1 MWSSKASEAPLTAL
15 SRDSRRELSTAW
27 DSLNQT
33 KATLR
38 HIENRLEAAP
48 STTAVLD
55 SVMDTKKSS
64 GGATRK
70 ISRKDGRY
78 LEESCTSA
86 SAPKP
91 SGRSRARREKPSRSP
106 LRATT
111 LEMNV
116 KRSSRVEFREP
127 LASYRDPAPPYLT
140 SSQLDAASLTSDLPS
155 SEPLRADRLSRMI
168 YERDTRDSQSRDMAS
183 THSSA
188 IEDTV
193 VRYLNDRPALDALH
207 TSQVPRCNGY
217 GVLQDPS
224 QPPVETQS
232 QSSSPGSTSHRLE
245 ILRRRQHD
253 DKLEKLK
260 ERIRKQR
267 EQSEESAERERLAGY
282 LEQPVGIGTETAPP
296 TAKVRK
302 VATAPPA
309 PTYKGFNPTETKM
322 RTPDGKVWR
331 EQEFH
336 NLSREIYRDLSLQLA
351 ESTKAKDKPDEKSK
365 GMKAAKPVRKVH
377 KAARSPSPDTKPGA
391 HVINAASW
399 REGQKLVKMVLGPA
413 PKTLRERR
421 AASTDRAGRE
431 GASRAGPMVRS
442 DSDTRLEST
451 QKSRKH
457 SVEQPKS
464 NRAPQPEGENSL
476 NKDFLPADIRGIL
489 DDLQLDSRA
498 AASESRPAG
507 RKVGTSSRLSR
518 SASPAKRKQETGDV
532 GPKKRHYDSDSV
544 RQFIVRQQEER
555 KKKQTEEKRAQR
567 EEAECR
573 TKRLQELYKKQKEA
587 FAKSKLSGGHVEV
600 PAQKR
605 LQETYSK
612 LLLEQAQLEELPQ
625 ALPVVESQQPRPV
638 YQPSGESDK
647 ENKGHNRPLS
657 ASSSSDLSLSEPQQQ
672 QPPLTR
678 TELTDPPRV
687 QPDRLSP
694 ALPAGNLF
702 TQLLSLE
709 QRSLLQKEF
718 ESVLSSH
725 RREGAANRSQPSS
738 EMQPYPSSS
747 NFLSKTTAQYR
758 TKINRIEAL
767 KATAASLSTRIE
779 SEARKL
785 AGAGINHGCIRD
797 SERDILQDDGRWA
810 SPVSPPVRESSD
822 PSDRSTRIQR
832 VLGVGHTS
840 YEGVLPGVGNLYEF
854 KRPPR
859 PQAPRALLTD
869 QEGVQERPPRGSLD
883 VLETT
888 GLSSGGS
895 ISEGPLLSEG
905 SLSGGEGEE
914 EEGRSA
920 HLKDPLKLAKRLKE
934 TEFCVAETN
943 TFRPIVDFQKEAER
957 YPPFTGQSGVSRGP
971 WEELAKGS
979 PHSVINIFTKN
990 FQSYGKVLEEK
1001 SERGSPALHQLL
1013 PGSSPVE
1020 AVSYEDDFISS
1031 RSSGSLTGRMG
1042 PLGLSNDSSGSS
1054 PQEELPSLRSPFEV
1068 QLTELTPHHS
1078 SGSSPRSSASSRKRG
1093 GEVSEENK
1101 AASSLGK
1108 RGSQGKPSPR
1118 GADPGQETDSTL
1130 EDISAHSLDSVV
1142 LESVKSGR
1150 SLPSS
1155 VSPASSASQK
1165 GLQGDGPAPGT
1176 ERCRTATGPNPT
1188 LHAAMRFR
1196 PPMSSAFTELRET
1209 SAAGSLQFS
1218 PGVLQQ
1224 RLTAEL
1230 SYLDAMEESVRQL
1243 SDVERTRGVSLAQ
1256 QESVSLAQILKA
1268 QQQRH
1273 ERDLSML
1280 KLKAEQEALD
1290 TQRQLDE
1297 SRQKAA
1303 QAHAESQ
1310 QNMAQSRQ
1318 EAAEALQHCTNKMIS
1333 QQAEAVRYT
1342 ADAARHIKEMTEMAR
1357 SQIAGALNVPAAP
1370 ITALYD
1376 QQRQQHSSFMK
1387 QLRTRTE
1394 EDSRKSE
1401 FSPPPVPESKRQYSA
1416 SFDSFSESSRSKN
1429 RDVSSSSSRQG
1440 SPSLPSSERKE
1451 KPPLK
1456 EMRESSVEEDMC
1468 TAADD
1473 SLHSDSVPSLQDEK
1487 DSTSIATEYSL
1498 KFDES
1503 MTEDE
1508 IEEKSFR
1515 SLLPSESHRRFTL
1528 EKKRGPHE
1536 DSDEEPA
1543 PDKPILYSVK
1553 DGSMPFSSGQDSFSR
1568 FTMEM
1573 VRQYMKEEEVRAHH
1587 QSSLLRLR
1595 EKALK
1600 EKTKAELAWLEHQKQ
1615 RLRHKGEDDKMPPI
1629 RKRQRGLLLRLQQ
1642 EQAEIKR
1649 LQEANKAARKERQ
1662 LIMKQQQEIQRM
1674 RQTTIKLHERLKLAG
1689 GAELELPSSDTVEED
1704 VKPSTVQTELETRS
1718 PSPLS
1723 VSGSET
1729 SSIMQKL
1736 KKMRS
1741 HMDEKHCSPVHY
1753 FFSVFTSDHWA
1764 SLSVCFP
1771 NLHPKFQL
1779 FIYNQLVRFL
1789 TKREQKLMQRR
1800 RHAEE
1805 LLQWKRRLD
1814 AEEAEIRR
1822 MEKLALA
1829 AWDRELQRQGSPRG
1843 DSEGHNSPEHKEPA
1857 SEEESAPE
1865 QVLSHSSAH
1874 SDSSVPEEVGSPPA
1888 QTPSSELQSSAK
1900 DCSPREDST
1909 YSPDFDSPASASKRS
1924 PPSKASLSISE
1935 QEGSGSNMQLKPTL
1949 KSRKVSGTWSD
1960 KSPSITHSEA
1970 MSEQSDIESRI
1981 RALKGELRQRKH
1993 IVQQLKREQKNRQ
2006 KERLKAQEASL
2017 LKQLESYDDFIEKT
2031 KAELNKELNTSQT
2044 TKPQIKTPS
2053 SVPEKPRVKPPTL
2066 HSPETRKN
2074 WKIVTESA
2082 KPRSSLESSV
2092 EHENVE
2098 LSSTTSD
2105 NKCAEGDVRSNE
2117 PSASPSPALKFPDRS
2132 RQESAD
2138 ILESLSLSPDH
2149 RDVPDGN
2156 RIPELPASRQ
2166 EEVSE
2171 DDSVVSSQ
2179 RSDILEELEH
2189 LKAEESETEDGQQLF
2204 QLNLGRLTPHE
2215 ERSSM
2220 KEVASSSTYGQM
2232 DLTKEAVG
2240 LQDVR
2245 KDSKE
2250 EVEEELEEVGSEHS
2264 IDSVKSVKL
2273 DIVGNREQ
2281 SPKREQSYSTDF
2293 DMSSPEKEP
2302 SVPEQNEVPH
2312 VMSYRDD
2319 FESSSGYSPRKASY
2333 SENCKNSHT
2342 SSTAKPESK
2351 QEEPLLML
2359 ERSQVRSPAEGSE
2372 EEISEQLSE
2381 KSFSSCGSFHS
2392 SERLLEIRSPTED
2405 YKGKERSDGEQEAA
2419 TPVPSPNTSPSLT
2432 PPSGPRDSDL
2442 LPDFTVGDRVL
2453 VSNVQPGT
2461 LRFKGKTKFANGYW
2475 AGVELDKSEGSN
2487 NGTYDGVVYFECQE
2501 QHGIFA
2507 PPHKISRLPEKFEIY
2522 MDTTEDE
2529 DSFFDDQ
2536 SEWHCK
2542 GEAEKEEEEE
2552 PKSVEQEPKEH
2563 QAKKQSQDQAPQDK
2577 IGSEDTIHQTEILIT
2592 NLQEIIRK
2600 TPECVK
2606 SFANELD
2613 SNNKSSV
2620 KDSNLILNEANKQM
2634 PNFVPED
2641 TLTPEIKSKPEC
2653 AEQVEKPW
2661 STPLLDH
2668 LTREKDHLEP
2678 QFKPPVAL
2686 EEEPANEMKQTE
2698 EKASAFADRL
2708 LGSFV
2713 NDAVRQLQEIKAFRN
2728 EKIAAANVAGSGE
2741 LADGSTPKLPV
2752 QPRLAHDGLTGSVL
2766 GLLGG
2771 EEEEEKEE
2779 PSSPELCPRPESPV
2793 FGASGQEELAKRLAE
2808 LELSRELLDVLGDEQ
2823 DWFDEDF
2830 GLSSRKEQQKQKQQE
2845 GPGQVVG
2852 DQPKPSGRPA
2862 LPPLKPREEPLL
2874 VVPHN
2879 VPEVERLVHEAAEEL
2894 WKWQDLGH
2902 SVQDAS
2908 APAHYL
2914 GNDSKGQDIDSIS
2927 KHSYKRA
2934 VFDLTRQIFQEIFAE
2949 DPNTN
2954 QPQWM
2959 KPSRMNS
2966 SYYRRVK
2973 NPNDIKEIK
2982 TFISAEVLKL
2992 YGLRKDQHQKTDWQ
3006 KMLKF
3011 GRKKRDRVDHILV
3024 QELHEE
3030 ESQWVNYDEDELFV
3044 KMQLADGIFDA
3055 LLKDTAEVLNQ
3066 IQDKKAKVLPL

>member
-1741 HMDEKHCSPVHY
+1741 HMDEK
-1753 FFSVFTSDHWA
+1753 
-1764 SLSVCFP
+1764 
-1771 NLHPKFQL
+1771 
-1779 FIYNQLVRFL
+1779 FL

>member
-1 MWSSKASEAPLTAL
+1 
-15 SRDSRRELSTAW
+15 ELSTAW

-33 KATLR
+33 KATL
-38 HIENRLEAAP
+38 
-48 STTAVLD
+48 
-55 SVMDTKKSS
+55 
-64 GGATRK
+64 
-70 ISRKDGRY
+70 
-78 LEESCTSA
+78 
-86 SAPKP
+86 
-91 SGRSRARREKPSRSP
+91 
-106 LRATT
+106 
-111 LEMNV
+111 
-116 KRSSRVEFREP
+116 
-127 LASYRDPAPPYLT
+127 
-140 SSQLDAASLTSDLPS
+140 DAASLTSDLPS
-155 SEPLRADRLSRMI
+155 SEPLRRADRLSRMI

-207 TSQVPRCNGY
+207 TSQV
-217 GVLQDPS
+217 
-224 QPPVETQS
+224 
-232 QSSSPGSTSHRLE
+232 
-245 ILRRRQHD
+245 
-253 DKLEKLK
+253 
-260 ERIRKQR
+260 
-267 EQSEESAERERLAGY
+267 
-282 LEQPVGIGTETAPP
+282 
-296 TAKVRK
+296 
-302 VATAPPA
+302 
-309 PTYKGFNPTETKM
+309 
-322 RTPDGKVWR
+322 W
-331 EQEFH
+331 
-336 NLSREIYRDLSLQLA
+336 
-351 ESTKAKDKPDEKSK
+351 
-365 GMKAAKPVRKVH
+365 
-377 KAARSPSPDTKPGA
+377 
-391 HVINAASW
+391 
-399 REGQKLVKMVLGPA
+399 
-413 PKTLRERR
+413 
-421 AASTDRAGRE
+421 
-431 GASRAGPMVRS
+431 PMVRS
-442 DSDTRLEST
+442 GSDTRLEAT

-457 SVEQPKS
+457 SAERPKS
-464 NRAPQPEGENSL
+464 NRAPQPEGENSV

-507 RKVGTSSRLSR
+507 RKVGASSRLSR

-625 ALPVVESQQPRPV
+625 VLPVVESQQPRPV

-672 QPPLTR
+672 PPLTR

-694 ALPAGNLF
+694 APPAGSLF

-738 EMQPYPSSS
+738 EVQPYPSSS
-747 NFLSKTTAQYR
+747 SNLLSKTTAQYR

-822 PSDRSTRIQR
+822 PSDLSTRIQR
-832 VLGVGHTS
+832 MLGAGHTS

-859 PQAPRALLTD
+859 PQAPRAASLTD
-869 QEGVQERPPRGSLD
+869 QEGVQERPLRDSLD
-883 VLETT
+883 VLEPT

-914 EEGRSA
+914 EGRSA
-920 HLKDPLKLAKRLKE
+920 HLKDPLKLANRLKE
-934 TEFCVAETN
+934 TEFCAAERN
-943 TFRPIVDFQKEAER
+943 SFRPIADFQKEAAK
-957 YPPFTGQSGVSRGP
+957 YPPFTGQSGDGRGP

-1001 SERGSPALHQLL
+1001 SERGSPALRQLL
-1013 PGSSPVE
+1013 LETSPVG

-1054 PQEELPSLRSPFEV
+1054 PQEELPSLRSPYEV

-1078 SGSSPRSSASSRKRG
+1078 SGSSPRSSASSRKRDS
-1093 GEVSEENK
+1093 EVSEENR

-1108 RGSQGKPSPR
+1108 RGSQGKLSPR

-1165 GLQGDGPAPGT
+1165 GLQGDGPAPGA
-1176 ERCRTATGPNPT
+1176 ERCRTVTGPNPT
-1188 LHAAMRFR
+1188 LPAAMRFR
-1196 PPMSSAFTELRET
+1196 PPISSAFTELREA
-1209 SAAGSLQFS
+1209 SAAGPLQFS

-1243 SDVERTRGVSLAQ
+1243 TDVERTRGVSLAQ

-1280 KLKAEQEALD
+1280 KLKAEQEALE

-1303 QAHAESQ
+1303 QALAESQ

-1357 SQIAGALNVPAAP
+1357 SQIAGAVNVPAAP

-1387 QLRTRTE
+1387 QVRARTE

-1401 FSPPPVPESKRQYSA
+1401 LSPPPVSESKRQYSA

-1429 RDVSSSSSRQG
+1429 HNVSSSSSSRQD

-1451 KPPLK
+1451 KKPPLK
-1456 EMRESSVEEDMC
+1456 ETRESSVEEDVC

-1543 PDKPILYSVK
+1543 PDKPVLYSVK
-1553 DGSMPFSSGQDSFSR
+1553 QDGSMPFSSGQDSFSK

-1674 RQTTIKLHERLKLAG
+1674 RQTTLKLHERLKLAG

-1704 VKPSTVQTELETRS
+1704 VKPSPVQTELENRS

-1829 AWDRELQRQGSPRG
+1829 AWDQELQRQGSPRG
-1843 DSEGHNSPEHKEPA
+1843 DSEGHSSPQHKELA

-1888 QTPSSELQSSAK
+1888 QTPPSELPSSAK
-1900 DCSPREDST
+1900 DSSPHEDST
-1909 YSPDFDSPASASKRS
+1909 YSQDFDSPASASKQS

-1960 KSPSITHSEA
+1960 KSPSITHSDCSSKNPSELASEEESAPEQVLSHSSAHSDSSVPEEVGSPPAQTPSSELPSSAKDSSPHEDSTYSQDFDSPASASKQSPPSKASLSISEQEGSGSNMQLKPTLKSRKVSGTWSDKSPSITHSDA

-1981 RALKGELRQRKH
+1981 RALKGELRQRKN

-2031 KAELNKELNTSQT
+2031 KAELNKELSTSQTTKPQIKTPSSVPEKPRSYDDFIEKTKAELNKELSTSQT

-2053 SVPEKPRVKPPTL
+2053 SVPEKPRVKPPPL

-2074 WKIVTESA
+2074 WKVVTESV
-2082 KPRSSLESSV
+2082 KLRSSLESSA
-2092 EHENVE
+2092 EQENVA

-2105 NKCAEGDVRSNE
+2105 RKCAEGDIRSKE
-2117 PSASPSPALKFPDRS
+2117 PSACPSPALKFPYNS

-2138 ILESLSLSPDH
+2138 TLESLSLSPVH
-2149 RDVPDGN
+2149 RDVPDSN
-2156 RIPELPASRQ
+2156 RIPELSASRQ

-2179 RSDILEELEH
+2179 RSDILVELEH

-2215 ERSSM
+2215 DKSSL
-2220 KEVASSSTYGQM
+2220 KQVASSSTYEQM
-2232 DLTKEAVG
+2232 DLAKEAVD
-2240 LQDVR
+2240 LQNVR
-2245 KDSKE
+2245 KDTKE
-2250 EVEEELEEVGSEHS
+2250 EVDEEMEEVGSEHS

-2273 DIVGNREQ
+2273 DIVGHHEQ

-2293 DMSSPEKEP
+2293 DVSSQEKEP
-2302 SVPEQNEVPH
+2302 SVPEQNEMPS

-2333 SENCKNSHT
+2333 SDNYKNSHT

-2351 QEEPLLML
+2351 QEEPSLKL
-2359 ERSQVRSPAEGSE
+2359 ERSQIRSPAEGSE

-2392 SERLLEIRSPTED
+2392 SERLLEVRSPTED
-2405 YKGKERSDGEQEAA
+2405 YKDKERSDGEQEAA
-2419 TPVPSPNTSPSLT
+2419 TPVPSPNASPSHT
-2432 PPSGPRDSDL
+2432 PPSGSRDSDL
-2442 LPDFTVGDRVL
+2442 LPDFNVGDRVL

-2536 SEWHCK
+2536 SEEHRK
-2542 GEAEKEEEEE
+2542 SQAEEKEEEE
-2552 PKSVEQEPKEH
+2552 PKSVEEQPKEH
-2563 QAKKQSQDQAPQDK
+2563 QAEKQPQDQAPQDK
-2577 IGSEDTIHQTEILIT
+2577 IGSEDTVHQTEIEIT
-2592 NLQEIIRK
+2592 NLQEIISK

-2613 SNNKSSV
+2613 SNKKSSV

-2634 PNFVPED
+2634 SNFVPED
-2641 TLTPEIKSKPEC
+2641 TMTPEVKSKPES
-2653 AEQVEKPW
+2653 AEEAEKPW
-2661 STPLLDH
+2661 STPLLDL

-2678 QFKPPVAL
+2678 QFKPPVAR
-2686 EEEPANEMKQTE
+2686 EEEPANETKQTQ

-2713 NDAVRQLQEIKAFRN
+2713 DDAVRQLQQIKAFRN
-2728 EKIAAANVAGSGE
+2728 EKIAAANVAESGE
-2741 LADGSTPKLPV
+2741 LAEESTPRVPLR
-2752 QPRLAHDGLTGSVL
+2752 PRLAHDGLTGSVL
-2766 GLLGG
+2766 DLLGG
-2771 EEEEEKEE
+2771 EEEEKEE

-2793 FGASGQEELAKRLAE
+2793 LGASGQEELAKRLAE

-2874 VVPHN
+2874 VVPHS

-2914 GNDSKGQDIDSIS
+2914 GNDSKGQDIDSVS

-3044 KMQLADGIFDA
+3044 KMQLADGIFNA

-3066 IQDKKAKVLPL
+3066 IQDKKAKLVPS

>member
-1 MWSSKASEAPLTAL
+1 
-15 SRDSRRELSTAW
+15 
-27 DSLNQT
+27 
-33 KATLR
+33 
-38 HIENRLEAAP
+38 
-48 STTAVLD
+48 
-55 SVMDTKKSS
+55 
-64 GGATRK
+64 
-70 ISRKDGRY
+70 DGRY

-709 QRSLLQKEF
+709 QRSLLQKE
-718 ESVLSSH
+718 
-725 RREGAANRSQPSS
+725 SQPSS

-1394 EDSRKSE
+1394 EDRKSE

-1553 DGSMPFSSGQDSFSR
+1553 QDGSMPFSSGQDSFSR

-1960 KSPSITHSEA
+1960 KSPSITHSEVTFFKILPSPFPAEA

-2405 YKGKERSDGEQEAA
+2405 YK
-2419 TPVPSPNTSPSLT
+2419 VPSPNTSPSLT

-2563 QAKKQSQDQAPQDK
+2563 QAEKQSQDQAPQDK

>member
-1553 DGSMPFSSGQDSFSR
+1553 QDGSMPFSSGQDSFSR

-1741 HMDEKHCSPVHY
+1741 HMDEK
-1753 FFSVFTSDHWA
+1753 
-1764 SLSVCFP
+1764 
-1771 NLHPKFQL
+1771 
-1779 FIYNQLVRFL
+1779 FL